1 MLRVRFAPS
10 PTGLSHVGL
19 EALDRETCLRRMEQ
33 AIGKLKT
40 S

>member
-10 PTGLSHVGL
+10 PTGLEPLG
-19 EALDRETCLRRMEQ
+19 RETCLRRMEQ

>member
-10 PTGLSHVGL
+10 PHIGL
-19 EALDRETCLRRMEQ
+19 EALGRETCLRRIEQ

-40 S
+40 P

>member
-10 PTGLSHVGL
+10 PTGFLRIGS
-19 EALDRETCLRRMEQ
+19 EALGRETCLRRIDQ
-33 AIGKLKT
+33 AVGKLKT